1 MRGDPINLFNQF
13 TLDMNRCSFMRSHE
27 IFMSFYIIL
36 EVFYINVEK
45 LLNAVDKVSISYH
58 LQKLLDLDMYFK
70 MRYIEWNFILIK
82 ISKEQKNEKK

>member
-58 LQKLLDLDMYFK
+58 LQKLLDLDMYF
-70 MRYIEWNFILIK
+70 
-82 ISKEQKNEKK
+82 